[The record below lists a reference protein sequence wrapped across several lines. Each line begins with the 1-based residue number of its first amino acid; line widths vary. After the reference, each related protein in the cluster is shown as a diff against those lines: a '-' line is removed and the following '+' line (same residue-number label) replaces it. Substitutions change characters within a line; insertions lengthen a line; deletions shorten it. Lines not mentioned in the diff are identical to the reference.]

1 METIKNES
9 KQTLIRIPLEKHE
22 HYKQEA
28 KEMGVPLN
36 SFLIML
42 LDYGDRAYN
51 YNTVELRQSQ

>member
-1 METIKNES
+1 MNDAKNES
-9 KQTLIRIPLEKHE
+9 KQTLIRIPPEKHE
-22 HYKQEA
+22 HYKREA

-51 YNTVELRQSQ
+51 YNIVEPRQS